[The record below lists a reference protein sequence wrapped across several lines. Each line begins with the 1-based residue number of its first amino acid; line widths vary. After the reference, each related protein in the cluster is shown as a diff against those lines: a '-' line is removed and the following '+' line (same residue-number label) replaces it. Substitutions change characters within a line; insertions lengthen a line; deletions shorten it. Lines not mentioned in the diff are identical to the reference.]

1 MFSTFSALKT
11 DYRFTRFGCYLG
23 YITQAVVNNFLP
35 LLFVTFSRSYG
46 LSYAR
51 LSLLIAV
58 NFVTQLTVDFIS
70 PPFVSRL
77 GYRRT
82 MLGGCLFSASG
93 LALLSVLPEV
103 LPHFAGLCCCMML
116 CAVGG
121 GIMEVLVSPI
131 VEGCPSDN
139 KVGQMSLLH
148 SFYCWGSAGCV
159 LISTLYLTA
168 AGTESWRLLA
178 VLWAAVPL
186 WCLFM
191 FIFVPINEPEEEQ
204 KSGGS
209 AALFKNRLFWLL
221 AVMMICAG
229 ASELAVS
236 QWASAFAETALGV
249 SKRVGDIAG
258 PFAFAILMGTAR
270 ALCGR
275 VTERGLRRCM
285 VLCSAL
291 CVVGY
296 AMISLSGSSAVS
308 LAGCG
313 VCGFAVGIMWPGTF
327 SIAAA
332 RIPKGG
338 TAMFA
343 LFALAGDLGC
353 TAGPAVVGLS
363 SDLEKG
369 FMYAMIFPVL
379 MLVCLASGGGIA
391 PPDRSQTGEQN
402 EEHTR

>member
-1 MFSTFSALKT
+1 MSSAIRT
-11 DYRFTRFGCYLG
+11 DYKYTRFACYLG

-46 LSYAR
+46 ISTAK

-58 NFVTQLTVDFIS
+58 NFVTQLTVDLIS
-70 PPFVSRL
+70 PPIVTRL

-82 MLGGCLFSASG
+82 MTGGCLFSAAG
-93 LALLSVLPEV
+93 LVLLAVLPE
-103 LPHFAGLCCCMML
+103 LLAPFGGLCACMML

-159 LISTLYLTA
+159 LLSTLFFLA
-168 AGTESWRLLA
+168 AGTESWQLLA
-178 VLWAAVPL
+178 VLWAAVPMG
-186 WCLFM
+186 CLLM
-191 FIFVPINEPEEEQ
+191 FCFVPISAPEDAGESSSLSE
-204 KSGGS
+204 
-209 AALFKNRLFWLL
+209 LFKNRLFWLL
-221 AVMMICAG
+221 AVMMVCAG

-270 ALCGR
+270 AICGR
-275 VTERGLRRCM
+275 VTEKSLRRYM
-285 VLCSAL
+285 AL
-291 CVVGY
+291 CAGLCLVGY
-296 AMISLSGSSAVS
+296 GMISLSGSSAVS

-332 RIPKGG
+332 RIPRGG

-343 LFALAGDLGC
+343 FFALAGDLGC
-353 TAGPAVVGLS
+353 TSGPAVVGLS
-363 SDLEKG
+363 QSLDRG
-369 FMYAMIFPVL
+369 FMYAMIFPAL
-379 MLVCLASGGGIA
+379 MLLCLALGGSVNKENTNGY
-391 PPDRSQTGEQN
+391 N
-402 EEHTR
+402 TR